1 MTDIDFENN
10 VNRERDGRFAAK
22 EGKAAAV
29 KLTASTNDF
38 RHAEDISQL
47 IEDYE
52 VLTSPENL
60 YSDGEVGHSVA
71 QARFHRYAAHG
82 INRAAELAD
91 EEGANEAVGFAH
103 QLAFQAGRPQDAHG
117 AQYGKF
123 VASGDQRRAIY
134 FEGGSP
140 VVEVGDDRAVVVAGS
155 ENGTITVRRGV
166 KADIFVAEDAR
177 INIVYED
184 GASGRVI
191 SSSPRTTVRGT
202 PDTEIVGNV
211 AKEAWP
217 GIHRGARQPRD
228 RFNESDLSG

>member
-1 MTDIDFENN
+1 MTDINFEQKHPRG
-10 VNRERDGRFAAK
+10 VTGQFAAK
-22 EGKAAAV
+22 EGEAAAV
-29 KLTASTNDF
+29 TLAVSTNDF

-60 YSDGEVGHSVA
+60 YSDGEVNHSAA
-71 QARFHRYAAHG
+71 QARLTRYAAHG

-103 QLAFQAGRPQDAHG
+103 QLAFQSGRPQDAYG
-117 AQYGKF
+117 AQYGKY
-123 VASGDQRRAIY
+123 VASGDQRRAVY

-140 VVEVGDDRAVVVAGS
+140 VVTVADDRAVIVAGS
-155 ENGTITVRRGV
+155 ENGTVTVRRGV
-166 KADIFVAEDAR
+166 NADIFVAEDAR

-217 GIHRGARQPRD
+217 GIHRGARQPLD
-228 RFNESDLSG
+228 ANNESYLAG